1 MQNFDQTHCN
11 VIIGMQDFDQNPFQP
26 TSIPY
31 RRHHCKDM
39 WILICNFIIF
49 LFLFEAMQEKQ
60 QNLKTAERTFYS
72 SSTIKR
78 GASTPALQR
87 PCSSQLPPDRP
98 AAAKFAAKRPCSG
111 RCGLQNGGGGLTAAT
126 PPPPFFVGCHP
137 PSWHGRPP
145 NHHKPGTTGPG
156 IKLQRPCPLLNIFSS
171 YL

>member
-11 VIIGMQDFDQNPFQP
+11 EIIGMPDFDQNPFQP

-39 WILICNFIIF
+39 WILICNFTIF

-98 AAAKFAAKRPCSG
+98 AAANCR
-111 RCGLQNGGGGLTAAT
+111 QTA
-126 PPPPFFVGCHP
+126 
-137 PSWHGRPP
+137 
-145 NHHKPGTTGPG
+145 
-156 IKLQRPCPLLNIFSS
+156 LQRPLRPAKWWRRSDGCNTATTIFRRPPSALMTQPPSKSPQAGNHRTKYQTPKTLPSS
-171 YL
+171 

>member
-1 MQNFDQTHCN
+1 MQN
-11 VIIGMQDFDQNPFQP
+11 FDQNPFQP
-26 TSIPY
+26 TPIPY
-31 RRHHCKDM
+31 RQHHCKDM

-98 AAAKFAAKRPCSG
+98 AAAKLAAKRPCSG
-111 RCGLQNGGGGLTAAT
+111 RCGLQKWWRRSDGCNTAT
-126 PPPPFFVGCHP
+126 TIFRRP
-137 PSWHGRPP
+137 PSALMTQPP
-145 NHHKPGTTGPG
+145 SKSPQAGNHRTKYQTPKTLP
-156 IKLQRPCPLLNIFSS
+156 SS
-171 YL
+171 